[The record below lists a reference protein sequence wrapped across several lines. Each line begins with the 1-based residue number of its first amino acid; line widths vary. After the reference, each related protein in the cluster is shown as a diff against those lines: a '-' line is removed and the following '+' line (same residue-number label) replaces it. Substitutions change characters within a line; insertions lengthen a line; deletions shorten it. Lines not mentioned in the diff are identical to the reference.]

1 MCTAVLLLW
10 KSHVVEKMVRLMD
23 YMSSVLYGSTV
34 SLGSFSRGGERVRSV
49 ELTVRLRSS

>member
-23 YMSSVLYGSTV
+23 YMSSVLYGSTFFGQFFKRRGEGEECGIDCKT
-34 SLGSFSRGGERVRSV
+34 SL
-49 ELTVRLRSS
+49 